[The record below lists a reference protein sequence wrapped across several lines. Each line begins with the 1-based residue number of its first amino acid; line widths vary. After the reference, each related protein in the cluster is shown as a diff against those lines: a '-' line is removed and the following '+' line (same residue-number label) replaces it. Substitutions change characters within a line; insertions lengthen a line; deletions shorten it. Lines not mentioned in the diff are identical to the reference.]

1 MEHTL
6 DSKWITNFDKN
17 DKLYEDYYKDNIY
30 YIGIH
35 FIYIDKLYNIEKI
48 REEMFIMSNPN
59 IVTREEIIGLLKRN
73 SIDDNK
79 KYQLLSMLKFNITLE
94 SRDINIFLQEDGNNG
109 VNYLNSIRNIDSII
123 FDKTINVFQDLNSLI
138 FVFVDKEKV
147 KSNTSFSRTKKKI
160 LKPSVKYTKKSR

>member
-35 FIYIDKLYNIEKI
+35 FIYINKLYAIEKI

-59 IVTREEIIGLLKRN
+59 IITREEIIGLIKRN

-94 SRDINIFLQEDGNNG
+94 SRDINSFLREDGNNG